1 VQKSEMTKK
10 REAKIPLCFSDWGNY
25 SKKEEEVNLTEEK
38 SISRLGNLG
47 RLGREE
53 TIPLR

>member
-1 VQKSEMTKK
+1 MTKK